1 MRTASSIR
9 RLIGRASVESIGF
22 HPNGKNFE
30 NAVLSVRPVEGY
42 CHEGNLVPNRESD
55 AAGPLGFTVGQS
67 VQSSL

>member
-1 MRTASSIR
+1 M
-9 RLIGRASVESIGF
+9 ESIGF